1 MFVLLLVG
9 SLGLEGKIKW
19 DAPVFHLSPSCYP
32 LLHLLQYLGILVLH
46 VQYVPLHQWWSHWI
60 LFNPFTTRA
69 VNRKYL
75 FFLRAAKSGQTDQ
88 DGFSDCLFFFFCVL
102 YCSQHVL
109 SIHCVYILIL
119 WGGGGA
125 FVPKLSANSLNILAP
140 RIFRVWKRHWEWGIQ
155 GRFKVGQFA
164 HFKNCMTTKWESEDM
179 FFLKVFFNVIVK
191 NRTATL
197 VRLAITFW
205 EINCVLK
212 RYVYRDMVVINRWDY
227 VVYL

>member
-1 MFVLLLVG
+1 MKSERWKGVTGFKL
-9 SLGLEGKIKW
+9 
-19 DAPVFHLSPSCYP
+19 
-32 LLHLLQYLGILVLH
+32 
-46 VQYVPLHQWWSHWI
+46 
-60 LFNPFTTRA
+60 NPFTT
-69 VNRKYL
+69 K
-75 FFLRAAKSGQTDQ
+75 AAKIGQLEMP
-88 DGFSDCLFFFFCVL
+88 CLSKNGQKQPNWPRLVTLPFLYLFFCVL